1 MKIDEIKAKEIAKA
15 ATSIGITI
23 AAAGLSSY
31 IGGWFFTQGMA
42 LSVISE
48 LAKSQE
54 GSEGINFLKSISGN
68 LFTDFSKSMGNK
80 VSDRI
85 QHEKLQSANHH
96 LQRSF
101 QEAAKYALID
111 IGGADIFAQE
121 WQTHQHEKNRAAHPV
136 IKQAPFAS
144 TESYLKLLRQQPV
157 LAKAILGQ
165 IGELFRGLIKLIDA
179 DKLLS
184 INVAPPDANQTPA
197 VNDIRKLMNETQP
210 EVFSAAFCEYFVAPA
225 HDAYLNI
232 CNLTTLNR
240 RTQEEANESFFA
252 KHLRDHL
259 LSCTLAHFGEILKT
273 DTAPYRA
280 YVRETLNDMRANLH
294 DIKSDSLEL
303 QTGQAKI
310 IAKIDGLI
318 AQTETLGDGKT
329 LDLLNNNIADLLGA
343 LGKAEKQDAQ
353 NFSDLF
359 VFVTQHAAARDAK
372 YDSTFT
378 QILAALQ
385 RHLGEQ
391 RATSD
396 VYLVEGLPSPYLDLA
411 AYTFNDS
418 AKFGGRDDEVKLVTA
433 FLTDRD
439 RERNLLFIVGASGCG
454 KSSFAQAG
462 LAPALQRHYAAL
474 GKTLA
479 YAVMRPGNNPTG
491 NLKNALDALDVAN
504 CKINLLV
511 VDQAEELFTQANE
524 ADRRLFLQWL
534 AGLEPFAQS
543 QQFVLV
549 TLRREYENEFAARL
563 GAMDIYDLVGMGRE
577 HLEQAII
584 QPISSAYPDHSKQI
598 EPALVSKLALEAA
611 DRPTLLPL
619 LQATLTELWKKGRL
633 TLANYGRLIDAIDKL
648 ADTVYQFEEPSPK
661 ALKPVRSP
669 ENQRA
674 LLGVFTD
681 LVKVSLD
688 DDSAHD
694 VRRSLPR
701 EAFGSERAD
710 LITELVNKRLL
721 AVDNNQI
728 SIIHEALI
736 EHWKLLHVTLNQ
748 KENRKYFQQRGRFE
762 LNLAQWQAHEKP
774 LDRYL
779 LTDEELNEA
788 RELEMRDDIV
798 LRAFPAAR
806 EFLRVS
812 RNAIEDKRQRAAAEA
827 KKNAEVLAAANAKLQ
842 ASQSRLRRAFAG
854 VLALALMASD
864 LGGWAYVERNNA
876 VNAEERAIKER
887 DNAANAEALAIK
899 ERNNAIEAQKIAQSR
914 ELAALAQTQL
924 DVNVETSVLI
934 AIEANQIAHTNESRM
949 ILQQG
954 LEKSVKSKRLNGHT
968 KPVNSAAWSPD
979 GKQVLTTSDDN
990 ARIWEASSGKTLSV
1004 LSGHTERVRNAAW
1017 SPDGKQVLTESLDKT
1032 TRIWAASSGKM
1043 LSVLSGHTGSV
1054 YSAAWS
1060 PDGKQVLTASDD
1072 TTARIW
1078 EASSGKTLNVLR
1090 AHAKSVNSAV
1100 WSPDGKQVLTA
1111 SSDNTARIWEAS
1123 SGKTLSVLSGHT
1135 DWVRSAAWSQDG
1147 KQVLTASG
1155 DKTARIWDAN
1165 SGKTLSVLSGHTD
1178 SISSA
1183 TWSPDG
1189 KQVLTASN
1197 DNTARLY
1204 LVNIEDLMAV
1214 AKTYVSRELDCEERV
1229 KFLNSAKVCVNQ

>member
-1 MKIDEIKAKEIAKA
+1 MSIDETKAKKIAKA
-15 ATSIGITI
+15 ATNVGVTI
-23 AAAGLSSY
+23 AVAGLSSY
-31 IGGWFFTQGMA
+31 IGGWFFTQGVA

-68 LFTDFSKSMGNK
+68 LFTDFSTSIGNK

-85 QHEKLQSANHH
+85 QREKLQSANHH

-101 QEAAKYALID
+101 QKAAKYALID
-111 IGGADIFAQE
+111 IGGADIFAEE
-121 WQTHQHEKNRAAHPV
+121 WQTHQHEKNRVSHPV
-136 IKQAPFAS
+136 IKHAPFAS
-144 TESYLKLLRQQPV
+144 TEAYLKLLRQQPV
-157 LAKAILGQ
+157 LAKAILSQ
-165 IGELFRGLIKLIDA
+165 IGEFFRSLIKLIDD

-184 INVAPPDANQTPA
+184 INVTPPDTNQAPA

-240 RTQEEANESFFA
+240 GTQEEANESFFA

-259 LSCTLAHFGEILKT
+259 LNCTLAHFGEILKT
-273 DTAPYRA
+273 DTAAYRA
-280 YVRETLNDMRANLH
+280 YVRETLNGMRANLH

-372 YDSTFT
+372 YDSTLT

-396 VYLVEGLPSPYLDLA
+396 VYNVEGLPSPYLGLA

-418 AKFGGRDDEVKLVTA
+418 DKFGGRDDEVKLVTA
-433 FLTDRD
+433 SLTDRD
-439 RERNLLFIVGASGCG
+439 RERNLKFIVGASGCG

-504 CKINLLV
+504 CKVSLLV
-511 VDQAEELFTQANE
+511 VDQAEELFTQASE
-524 ADRRLFLQWL
+524 ADCSLFLQWL
-534 AGLEPFAQS
+534 AGLKPFAQS
-543 QQFVLV
+543 RQFVIV
-549 TLRREYENEFAARL
+549 TLRHEYKNELAARL
-563 GAMDIYDLVGMGRE
+563 GAMDSYNLAGMSRE
-577 HLEQAII
+577 HLEEAIK
-584 QPISSAYPDHSKQI
+584 QPISSAYPDRSKQI
-598 EPALVSKLALEAA
+598 EPALVIKLALEAA

-619 LQATLTELWKKGRL
+619 VQATLTELWKKGRL

-648 ADTVYQFEEPSPK
+648 ADTVYQFEEPNPK
-661 ALKPVRSP
+661 EGSHARSP
-669 ENQRA
+669 ENQRT
-674 LLGVFTD
+674 LMEVFTD

-688 DDSAHD
+688 DESVHD
-694 VRRSLPR
+694 VGRSLPR
-701 EAFGSERAD
+701 EAFVGKRAN
-710 LITELVNKRLL
+710 LITELINKRLL
-721 AVDNNQI
+721 AVDNNQEI

-736 EHWKLLHVTLNQ
+736 QHWAKLHVVLNKPDTRRYLQ
-748 KENRKYFQQRGRFE
+748 MRRRFE
-762 LNLAQWQAHEKP
+762 LNLAQWKAHGQAP
-774 LDRYL
+774 DRYL
-779 LTDEELNEA
+779 LKGEQLDEA
-788 RELEMRDDIV
+788 RELEMHDDIV

-812 RNAIEDKRQRAAAEA
+812 RNAIEDERQRAAAET

-842 ASQSRLRRAFAG
+842 ASQLRLRRAFAG
-854 VLALALMASD
+854 VLALALMASG

-876 VNAEERAIKER
+876 LSAEERAIRER

-899 ERNNAIEAQKIAQSR
+899 ERDKA
-914 ELAALAQTQL
+914 
-924 DVNVETSVLI
+924 V
-934 AIEANQIAHTNESRM
+934 
-949 ILQQG
+949 
-954 LEKSVKSKRLNGHT
+954 
-968 KPVNSAAWSPD
+968 SA
-979 GKQVLTTSDDN
+979 
-990 ARIWEASSGKTLSV
+990 
-1004 LSGHTERVRNAAW
+1004 
-1017 SPDGKQVLTESLDKT
+1017 
-1032 TRIWAASSGKM
+1032 
-1043 LSVLSGHTGSV
+1043 
-1054 YSAAWS
+1054 
-1060 PDGKQVLTASDD
+1060 
-1072 TTARIW
+1072 
-1078 EASSGKTLNVLR
+1078 
-1090 AHAKSVNSAV
+1090 
-1100 WSPDGKQVLTA
+1100 
-1111 SSDNTARIWEAS
+1111 
-1123 SGKTLSVLSGHT
+1123 
-1135 DWVRSAAWSQDG
+1135 
-1147 KQVLTASG
+1147 
-1155 DKTARIWDAN
+1155 
-1165 SGKTLSVLSGHTD
+1165 
-1178 SISSA
+1178 
-1183 TWSPDG
+1183 
-1189 KQVLTASN
+1189 
-1197 DNTARLY
+1197 
-1204 LVNIEDLMAV
+1204 
-1214 AKTYVSRELDCEERV
+1214 
-1229 KFLNSAKVCVNQ
+1229 